1 MKYDSKKNYKQYEN
15 CFKMTPSC
23 TDEVFV
29 QHLCISCYCGL
40 QGAVVES
47 RVRDFNRGD
56 LQEHMLGVFGG
67 VRRHA

>member
-1 MKYDSKKNYKQYEN
+1 MIVKGIIIGMRIALKRHQ
-15 CFKMTPSC
+15 
-23 TDEVFV
+23 VFV

-40 QGAVVES
+40 QGAVVET